1 MAYDAALHYLRTDLG
16 KKTAVLIV
24 QLSDSHVSKP
34 GKLFGGRKD
43 TREAFKR
50 ALARI
55 GSLNPKPDLLLLSGD
70 LAETGAA
77 EEYDF
82 VAGQLSRAP
91 CPVVAIPGNHDIRE
105 EMLRRLPNYVS
116 AQDGGHL
123 SFVYEALPLRI
134 IGIDTIV
141 PGAVNGELCEQR
153 LAWLEQTLER
163 GRGKP
168 TLIAMHHP
176 PVKTGFLA
184 MDNYGIRR
192 GTEAFA
198 SIIAKYA
205 DDIRAI
211 VSGHMHRTILGSLSG
226 VPVLIAPASSLAF
239 ELDLGERPS
248 LNFVEE
254 PPQFLVHTWNAE
266 SGLTSHAVFVETFG
280 GPFPLS

>member
-1 MAYDAALHYLRTDLG
+1 M
-16 KKTAVLIV
+16 LIA
-24 QLSDSHVSKP
+24 QLSDTHVSKP

-82 VAGQLSRAP
+82 IADQLSRLS

-105 EMLRRLPNYVS
+105 EMLRKLPDSVK

-123 SFVYEALPLRI
+123 SFVHDALPLRV
-134 IGIDTIV
+134 IGLDTII
-141 PGAVNGELCEQR
+141 PGAVNGELCKQR
-153 LAWLEQTLER
+153 LTWLEQTLER

-168 TLIAMHHP
+168 ALIAMHHP
-176 PVKTGFLA
+176 PVRTGFLA
-184 MDNYGIRR
+184 MDNYGIRH
-192 GTEAFA
+192 GSEAFA
-198 SIIAKYA
+198 AIIAKHA
-205 DDIRAI
+205 GDIRAI
-211 VSGHMHRTILGSLSG
+211 VSGHVHRTILGSLSG
-226 VPVLIAPASSLAF
+226 VPVLISPASSLAF

-254 PPQFLVHTWNAE
+254 PPQFLVHRWSAE
-266 SGLTSHAVFVETFG
+266 NGLTSHVAFVDAFG

>member
-1 MAYDAALHYLRTDLG
+1 M
-16 KKTAVLIV
+16 LIA
-24 QLSDSHVSKP
+24 QLSDTHVSKP
-34 GKLFGGRKD
+34 GKLFGGHKD

-50 ALARI
+50 SLSRI
-55 GSLNPKPDLLLLSGD
+55 GALNQKPDLLLLSGD
-70 LAETGAA
+70 LAETGAP

-82 VAGQLSRAP
+82 IAEQLSHAP

-105 EMLRRLPNYVS
+105 EMLRKLPDCVT

-123 SFVYEALPLRI
+123 SFVHDALPLRV
-134 IGIDTIV
+134 IGLDTIV
-141 PGAVNGELCEQR
+141 PGAVNGELCERR
-153 LAWLEQTLER
+153 LAWLEQTLAAGR
-163 GRGKP
+163 GRP

-176 PVKTGFLA
+176 PVRTGFVA

-198 SIIAKYA
+198 SIIAKHA
-205 DDIRAI
+205 ADIRAI
-211 VSGHMHRTILGSLSG
+211 VSGHVHRMILGNLAG
-226 VPVLIAPASSLAF
+226 VPVLIAPAASLAF
-239 ELDLGERPS
+239 ALDLGERPS

-266 SGLTSHAVFVETFG
+266 MGLTSHAAFVDDFG

>member
-1 MAYDAALHYLRTDLG
+1 
-16 KKTAVLIV
+16 VLIA
-24 QLSDSHVSKP
+24 QLSDMHVSKP
-34 GKLFGGRKD
+34 GKRFGGRKD
-43 TREAFKR
+43 TREAFAR
-50 ALARI
+50 ALSRI

-82 VAGQLSRAP
+82 IAEQLARMS
-91 CPVVAIPGNHDIRE
+91 CPIAAIPGNHDVRE
-105 EMLRRLPNYVS
+105 EMLRKLPRYVIP
-116 AQDGGHL
+116 QDGGHL
-123 SFVYEALPLRI
+123 SFVHDALPLRV
-134 IGIDTIV
+134 IGIDTII
-141 PGAVNGELCEQR
+141 PGAVNGELCEHR
-153 LAWLEQTLER
+153 LAWLEQTLEA

-192 GTEAFA
+192 GREAFA
-198 SIIAKYA
+198 AIIAKHA
-205 DDIRAI
+205 TDIRAI
-211 VSGHMHRTILGSLSG
+211 VSGHVHRTILGNLAG
-226 VPVLIAPASSLAF
+226 VPVLIAPGSSLAF
-239 ELDLGERPS
+239 ELDLGEQPS

-254 PPQFLVHTWNAE
+254 PPQFLVHRWNAE